1 MLKPVFHTSSNLPRC
16 AGVLLLPLCA
26 CRTWAFVT
34 GAALSTMVL
43 VPSMRN
49 MRLFSLFT
57 LFTTTFTSIYMASV
71 SLKQGLSAEAARQPP
86 RGPADV
92 FSAFSNTLFAFG
104 SHCMLL

>member
-1 MLKPVFHTSSNLPRC
+1 MGSITSM
-16 AGVLLLPLCA
+16 
-26 CRTWAFVT
+26 
-34 GAALSTMVL
+34 MVL

-57 LFTTTFTSIYMASV
+57 LFTTTFTAVYMASV
-71 SLKQGLSAEAARQPP
+71 SLRQGLSAEAAAQPP

>member
-1 MLKPVFHTSSNLPRC
+1 MGSIASL
-16 AGVLLLPLCA
+16 
-26 CRTWAFVT
+26 
-34 GAALSTMVL
+34 MVL

-57 LFTTTFTSIYMASV
+57 LFTTSFTAIYMSSV
-71 SLKQGLSAEAARQPP
+71 SLKQGLSLEAAQQPP